1 MTTFVNVTDT
11 LKEMRAQLVN
21 AHEYDRQTY
30 ARLESKYFSPDTPIE
45 WCINARPV
53 IKRLEKDLSTRA
65 DAITHIEEAL
75 CILSNG
81 EYKFDYGKEYTLNN

>member
-53 IKRLEKDLSTRA
+53 IKRLEKDL
-65 DAITHIEEAL
+65 THIEEAL

-81 EYKFDYGKEYTLNN
+81 EYKFDYGKEYMNNNQ